1 MFIMLQGCYRV
12 IVIMGLIEYPI
23 LKRFHYPHFGV
34 RAQIYAKRP
43 LLDHDIKK

>member
-1 MFIMLQGCYRV
+1 
-12 IVIMGLIEYPI
+12 MGLIEYPI
-23 LKRFHYPHFGV
+23 LKRFHYPHFEV